1 MKRASIDDRCNHPS
15 LAQAST
21 NRRSIMPASSLGN
34 QMRSRRLGFSLA
46 ATVVAHFI
54 AAAPLTVRPVGAA
67 PQPLQATVVPTVTGT
82 PSGPT
87 ILVPELVNVRLCPD
101 VTCDLVGVLIAGQTA
116 PALGRTPAGLWI
128 QIAYPGVPGNVAWVY
143 APFVVLQP
151 SQAGGLPVV
160 EPPPTPT
167 PRVTATIDPTLAAQF
182 NLNPITPTRPPTFT
196 PAPPVVAPTFAASEG
211 AGRGGFP
218 PILLILGLMVVGVF
232 GLVISVLRGR

>member
-1 MKRASIDDRCNHPS
+1 
-15 LAQAST
+15 
-21 NRRSIMPASSLGN
+21 
-34 QMRSRRLGFSLA
+34 MRSRTLWLSLA
-46 ATVVAHFI
+46 ATVVALFFAAGPSPVLEA
-54 AAAPLTVRPVGAA
+54 AAAPHSLI
-67 PQPLQATVVPTVTGT
+67 QATVAPTVTGT

-128 QIAYPGVPGNVAWVY
+128 QIAYAGVPGNVAWVY

-151 SQAGGLPVV
+151 SQAGGLPIV

-196 PAPPVVAPTFAASEG
+196 PAPPVVAPTFAPSDGAS
-211 AGRGGFP
+211 RGGFP
-218 PILLILGLMVVGVF
+218 PILLILGLMIVGIF

>member
-1 MKRASIDDRCNHPS
+1 
-15 LAQAST
+15 
-21 NRRSIMPASSLGN
+21 
-34 QMRSRRLGFSLA
+34 MRSRSLWLSLA
-46 ATVVAHFI
+46 ATVVALFF
-54 AAAPLTVRPVGAA
+54 AAAPSPAFEAVAA
-67 PQPLQATVVPTVTGT
+67 QNPLIQATAVPTVTGT

-101 VTCDLVGVLIAGQTA
+101 VTCDLVGVLIQGQTA
-116 PALGRTPAGLWI
+116 AALGRTPAGLWI

-151 SQAGGLPVV
+151 SQAGGLPIV
-160 EPPPTPT
+160 EPPPTST

-196 PAPPVVAPTFAASEG
+196 AAPPVVAPTFAPSDGASG
-211 AGRGGFP
+211 GGFP
-218 PILLILGLMVVGVF
+218 PILLILGLMIVGIF